1 MRIAAVLGDRVLAL
15 RLAAVA
21 CALAACAPS
30 FAQSVSMS
38 GSFGDKA
45 LLIIDGAPRTLAVG
59 GSILGVRLVSVNGS
73 DAVVEV
79 KGRRVTLALGGA
91 QVNLGGASSEG
102 GGSQIVIAAGSGGHF
117 VTGGSINGKAVRFLV
132 DTGATNVAMGQA
144 EAQSLGIDFRSGQRG
159 MASTA
164 NGPVPIYRVSLAS
177 VRVGDVQV
185 YNVDATILPVPME
198 HVLLGNSFLIRFQ
211 MKRDNDTLTLS
222 KRF

>member
-1 MRIAAVLGDRVLAL
+1 MRFAL
-15 RLAAVA
+15 MA
-21 CALAACAPS
+21 CALAACAPA

-38 GSFGDKA
+38 GSLGDKA

-59 GSILGVRLVSVNGS
+59 GSTLGVRLVSVNGS

-91 QVNLGGASSEG
+91 QINLGGASSEG

-185 YNVDATILPVPME
+185 YNVDATILPVAME
-198 HVLLGNSFLIRFQ
+198 HVLLGNSFLTRFQ

>member
-1 MRIAAVLGDRVLAL
+1 MLSMRISAVLAMRLAL
-15 RLAAVA
+15 MA
-21 CALAACAPS
+21 CALAACAPA
-30 FAQSVSMS
+30 FAQSLSMS

-59 GSILGVRLVSVNGS
+59 GSASGVRLVSVNGS

-91 QVNLGGASSEG
+91 QINLGGASSEG

-198 HVLLGNSFLIRFQ
+198 HVLLGNSFLTRFQ